1 MYSLC
6 SVTPYIWVKEKN
18 IVYRKKKKIRITKNA
33 VCMVLKALFVPPVSL
48 AVWFGIAS
56 FCVICYL
63 TAFGF
68 D

>member
-1 MYSLC
+1 MPIGILF
-6 SVTPYIWVKEKN
+6 PHFFMAR
-18 IVYRKKKKIRITKNA
+18 YRKKKKIRITKDA